1 MSLYSKKYC
10 DTEKSLKDNFLFT
23 EECLQTLKDYTG
35 AYKNFYCYEADII
48 ENISHNKEG
57 YFDFSKGMIDIGAAI
72 GEYATNLDFNKI
84 YVFEPDK
91 KLLWTCH
98 ANLVNADKEDK
109 TETFQVALSDKE
121 GEDTIFVNG
130 VDEFRKVPVK
140 TLDSFNLKDIG
151 FIKIDVEGFEEKVIR
166 GGLLTIISNNYPP
179 ILFECWKAGQVIQ
192 DGTVFTQE
200 KRDSLFNLL
209 RTLGYEILEG
219 WGNID
224 NHLAVHK

>member
-1 MSLYSKKYC
+1 MKQFNLKEYLENPSRKVVTRDGRNVKILCTNFTKAQHIIAQIEGNDYS
-10 DTEKSLKDNFLFT
+10 TAFHKD
-23 EECLQTLKDYTG
+23 G
-35 AYKNFYCYEADII
+35 
-48 ENISHNKEG
+48 
-57 YFDFSKGMIDIGAAI
+57 
-72 GEYATNLDFNKI
+72 
-84 YVFEPDK
+84 
-91 KLLWTCH
+91 
-98 ANLVNADKEDK
+98 
-109 TETFQVALSDKE
+109 
-121 GEDTIFVNG
+121 IFVNG
-130 VDEFRKVPVK
+130 VEEFRKVPVK

-179 ILFECWKAGQVIQ
+179 ILFECWRAGQIAQ

-224 NHLAVHK
+224 THLAVHK